1 MAKKS
6 KSKATKREIKAPAAI
21 TEEKE
26 EQAPFQDARFQ
37 WFRWLFLIL
46 VIAFILRIGFLT
58 EVSSS
63 PFATPRLFDQA
74 NYIEWAEGITKGQW
88 EGMNKPYWQGPLY
101 PYTLAT
107 VFTLFGKGVLAIRF
121 LQLFLGLA
129 IVAGVFFLT
138 RILFDD
144 LAALIA
150 ALIAAVFRTFIFME
164 SAVLAETMLAF
175 FNLIAIFA
183 ILYAW
188 RKQKI
193 YWWLLAGLLIGI
205 ASVGRGTALMII
217 PLVLFWLFFLGKRQ
231 SFEEAETATSRSNPP
246 AKKLRSN
253 PKAAMGKRLLPIAVF
268 ILGVVIA
275 IAPVTIRNKAVSKE
289 FVLLSA
295 NAGLNLFI
303 GNHQGANGTY
313 DLVPGLDTQSDPRG
327 EAYAKAQLRKEVSST
342 ELSKFYTGK
351 VKEFTLGHP
360 KEFIRLLGKK
370 LLLFMHAA
378 EIPHD
383 DDFEYFRR
391 KSVMMRL
398 PLLSYGILFPLTIV
412 GLFWSLKSRKGSKQK
427 HRRTYKTKK
436 AKDKVN
442 EIVGE
447 YANGNSRE
455 NVNEKVFVAAALAV
469 LVIFT
474 VIFFVALRYRIPVI
488 PLMIPFAAF
497 TVAELWRYL
506 RARNWNSLSQGLVLI
521 IIPMAI
527 LHLPYKPVRDLVLLS
542 KLQSYNQTSLVLQEL
557 GKTPQAIEELRAAI
571 KLAPDNSSLH
581 LNLGNVLHDTG
592 DRADAENEYR
602 EAIRLNPSN
611 INAHNNLGLILE
623 QRGDFEEA
631 EKEYLQALAINPNHQ
646 MARQNLQ
653 KLRLRR
659 SQQLPEPGGN

>member
-6 KSKATKREIKAPAAI
+6 KSKAVKREIKPPSAKA
-21 TEEKE
+21 EEKT
-26 EQAPFQDARFQ
+26 PIHYGRFQ
-37 WFRWLFLIL
+37 CLRWLLLIL
-46 VIAFILRIGFLT
+46 VIAFIVRIGFLT

-88 EGMNKPYWQGPLY
+88 EGMDKPYWQGPLY
-101 PYTLAT
+101 PYALA
-107 VFTLFGKGVLAIRF
+107 FLFSLFGKSILAIRF
-121 LQLFLGLA
+121 MQLILGLA

-144 LAALIA
+144 LAALISA
-150 ALIAAVFRTFIFME
+150 FFAAVFRTFIFME

-175 FNLIAIFA
+175 FNLISILA

-188 RKQKI
+188 KKQRI
-193 YWWLLAGLLIGI
+193 SWWLIAGLLIGI
-205 ASVGRGTALMII
+205 TAVGRGTALMII
-217 PLVLFWLFFLGKRQ
+217 PLVLFWLFFFGQRRTVAQ
-231 SFEEAETATSRSNPP
+231 TEAAASRSNPSM
-246 AKKLRSN
+246 KKQHSN
-253 PKAAMGKRLLPIAVF
+253 PKAPMWKRIVPIAVF
-268 ILGVVIA
+268 LLGAVIA
-275 IAPVTIRNKAVSKE
+275 IAPVTIRNKVVTKE

-303 GNHQGANGTY
+303 GNHKGANGTY

-327 EAYAKAQLRKEVSST
+327 EAYAKTQSRKEVSSN

-360 KEFIRLLGKK
+360 KEFIKLLGKK

-391 KSVMMRL
+391 RSVIMRL

-412 GLFWSLKSRKGSKQK
+412 GLLWSFKPRKGIKQK
-427 HRRTYKTKK
+427 SKGTDKTVKK
-436 AKDKVN
+436 ERDKANKIVKENAN
-442 EIVGE
+442 E
-447 YANGNSRE
+447 NSRD
-455 NVNEKVFVAAALAV
+455 NVKETAFVAAALAI

-506 RARNWNSLSQGLVLI
+506 RARNWGSLSQGLVLV

-527 LHLPYKPVRDLVLLS
+527 LYLPYKPVRDLVLLS
-542 KLQSYNQTSLVLQEL
+542 KLQSHNQTSLVLREL
-557 GKTPQAIEELRAAI
+557 GKTPQAIKELQAAI
-571 KLAPDNSSLH
+571 KLAPDNSSIH
-581 LNLGNVLHDTG
+581 LNLGNVLLDTG
-592 DRADAENEYR
+592 DRASAEKEYR

-611 INAHNNLGLILE
+611 INAHNNLGLVLE
-623 QRGDFEEA
+623 QQGDFEGA

-646 MARQNLQ
+646 LARQNLQ

-659 SQQLPEPGGN
+659 AQQVPKPNED